1 MHEIKQEISEQERT
15 VDADIEEAVTTLRR
29 IPECDCDSDSNNVM
43 QWFQCDKDN
52 TSDQNNINFTKIE
65 AADKS
70 NDEDSKHL
78 SHLKKE
84 NFEMER

>member
-1 MHEIKQEISEQERT
+1 MKLNKKLVNKKEQQKQILKN
-15 VDADIEEAVTTLRR
+15 VTTLRK
-29 IPECDCDSDSNNVM
+29 IPECDCDGDSNNVM

-52 TSDQNNINFTKIE
+52 SSDQNIINFTKIE
-65 AADKS
+65 GADKS